1 MLYRCPYH
9 AGDDSHTI
17 SARTGPPAVGEIVEV
32 GDGVV
37 SRKIGDRVGLPWGCE
52 LLADI
57 ASGACAAKANF
68 AGIL

>member
-1 MLYRCPYH
+1 
-9 AGDDSHTI
+9 
-17 SARTGPPAVGEIVEV
+17 VGEIVEV